1 MTSTVSAQITAGSC
15 LCGAVKYQ
23 LQGAA
28 SVFQYCHC
36 SRCRKVT
43 GSAHAS
49 NMFVAPEQFSWLQ
62 GESLVQRFE
71 PQDSRHFATCFCQ
84 QCGSNLPWMNKGGTL
99 VIIPAGTLDEDP
111 QVRPSQ
117 NIFWD
122 SRAPWYQGS
131 DSLTT
136 FGALPKR
143 K

>member
-1 MTSTVSAQITAGSC
+1 MNKSIKGSC
-15 LCGAVKYQ
+15 LCQAVSYQ
-23 LQGAA
+23 FHGPEY
-28 SVFQYCHC
+28 VFQYCHC

-49 NMFVAPEQFSWLQ
+49 NMFATPEQFSWLQ
-62 GESLVQRFE
+62 GETLVQRFE
-71 PQDSRHFATCFCQ
+71 PHDSRHFATCFCK

-99 VIIPAGTLDEDP
+99 VIIPAGTLDQDP

-122 SRAPWYQGS
+122 SRAPWYQSS
-131 DSLTT
+131 DDLLT
-136 FGALPKR
+136 FAELPKR